1 MKEEDLSDVQDEL
14 WDARIK
20 WYNIGLRL
28 GILAPDLDVIEN
40 DGGDTEAWFR
50 NMLRKWLRQGKNCT
64 WEALIKALSSPSV
77 GQTMLAKRM
86 QQKWC
91 QRTKPAR
98 NPKVSSL
105 YINVVDHFCM
115 Y

>member
-1 MKEEDLSDVQDEL
+1 MELKEEDLSEVQDEL

-40 DGGDTEAWFR
+40 DGGDTEARFR
-50 NMLRKWLRQGKNCT
+50 SMLRKWLREGKNCT

-77 GQTMLAKRM
+77 GLEMLAKHI
-86 QQKWC
+86 QQKRC
-91 QRTKPAR
+91 QMASDKAS
-98 NPKVSSL
+98 VESG
-105 YINVVDHFCM
+105 
-115 Y
+115 